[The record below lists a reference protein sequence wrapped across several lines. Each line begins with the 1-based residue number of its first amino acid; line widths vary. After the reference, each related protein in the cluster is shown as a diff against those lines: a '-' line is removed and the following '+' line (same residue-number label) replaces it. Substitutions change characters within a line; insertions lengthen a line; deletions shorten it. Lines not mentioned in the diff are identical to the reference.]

1 LLYSYLSLI
10 LNSNANKTFL
20 KKNEL
25 IAKEISGFRQH
36 RQIKDNIFMLT
47 QLSIQALNKK
57 RKNLVIFFDISKAFD
72 KVWQNGFLF
81 KMKQDKFWRL

>member
-1 LLYSYLSLI
+1 
-10 LNSNANKTFL
+10 
-20 KKNEL
+20 
-25 IAKEISGFRQH
+25 
-36 RQIKDNIFMLT
+36 MLT